1 MIRRIKKSIE
11 TEHKINL
18 HCHFTL
24 SEYLALNT
32 TDTYAILDC
41 QSLRV
46 DKQALVSFIDDY
58 LLKKYTQS
66 IDSKLSLAYGVDKN
80 YSYFDLFTYVLEMN
94 KLVHHSKIHFIKES
108 GFREFYYA
116 LKNFNE
122 DSDYKEGVFF
132 ELVYK
137 LHKGLIKY
145 NDIYKAVETIISQE
159 ADFRKN
165 KAYLLETMTIPNVT
179 DEKLNERIEQAKIIK
194 VPELNAT
201 SNFHLDQPFD
211 EAHNVKSANVLQ
223 ANSNLKS
230 TVLGYKE
237 KKGLFGK
244 ETYLVEKAPFN
255 GMLYGSHYFTAYYL
269 RSLMYQS
276 LFNKKGFIY
285 FNFGPTGDEKYIELF
300 AHTFNVTDEIVY
312 VYYGSKEYAELD
324 LNAMIRNNKIVII
337 QVPNTERVSKELVAT
352 AFEEFDRLMS
362 SITIDSSND
371 YPYSIFVHY
380 PANYPASFYASLD
393 KLADLKQLGYSS
405 LVSMPYIDKDP
416 LLLKSFEYVFLC
428 KSEPSEFLISIIGN
442 SRINIRAAVSLNTYQ
457 FYFCNN
463 GTIDTSQYTIL
474 SFI

>member
-32 TDTYAILDC
+32 TETYSIIDC
-41 QSLRV
+41 ESLRV
-46 DKQALVSFIDDY
+46 DKQSLVSFIDDY
-58 LLKKYTQS
+58 LLKKYSQP
-66 IDSKLSLAYGVDKN
+66 IDNKLSLAYGVDKN
-80 YSYFDLFTYVLEMN
+80 YSYFDLFAYVLDMN

-132 ELVYK
+132 ELIYK

-145 NDIYKAVETIISQE
+145 NDIYKEVEIIINQE
-159 ADFRKN
+159 AEFRKN
-165 KAYLLETMTIPNVT
+165 KTSLLVTMTIPDVT
-179 DEKLNERIEQAKIIK
+179 NERLNEIIEQDKIIK
-194 VPELNAT
+194 VPELNVAL
-201 SNFHLDQPFD
+201 NFHLDQPFD
-211 EAHNVKSANVLQ
+211 EIHNAKSANVLQ
-223 ANSNLKS
+223 TNSKLKS
-230 TVLGYKE
+230 TVLGFKE

-255 GMLYGSHYFTAYYL
+255 GMLYGSRYFTAYYL

-312 VYYGSKEYAELD
+312 IYYGSKEYNELD

-337 QVPNTERVSKELVAT
+337 QVPNTERVEKDLVNK
-352 AFEEFDRLMS
+352 AFEEFDRLIS
-362 SITIDSSND
+362 SITLDSLND
-371 YPYSIFVHY
+371 YPYSIFVHKPY
-380 PANYPASFYASLD
+380 NYPASFYSSLE
-393 KLADLKQLGYSS
+393 KLADMKQLGYSS

-416 LLLKSFEYVFLC
+416 LLLKSFEYVFLF
-428 KSEPSEFLISIIGN
+428 KSEPSEFLTSIIAD
-442 SRINIRAAVSLNTYQ
+442 SRINIRDVGSLNTYK
-457 FYFCNN
+457 FYFYIN
-463 GTIDTSQYTIL
+463 GTLDVGQYTCL